1 MRLRV
6 RVTQHRVPVR
16 TLAGAGAAVVFAAL
30 ALAAPGVAAAPGL
43 PREGVF
49 VPGRSLAGVSVGM
62 TRAEVREAWGSR
74 LGVCRGCTHAT
85 WYFNLRPFE
94 PQGSGVEFR
103 RGRVARVFTLWRPR
117 GWRTDS
123 GLVLGA
129 RSDEIVASYPDL
141 HTIACPGYTAHVPT
155 DEPRVVSAFYVFRG
169 RLWAFG
175 LVRRGAPLC
184 L

>member
-1 MRLRV
+1 MRLM
-6 RVTQHRVPVR
+6 QHKV
-16 TLAGAGAAVVFAAL
+16 GAAVVVAAL

-49 VPGRSLAGVSVGM
+49 VPGRSLAGVSVGL
-62 TRAEVREAWGSR
+62 TRAEVSEAWGSR
-74 LGVCRGCTHAT
+74 HGVCRGCRHAT
-85 WYFNLRPFE
+85 WYVILKPFQ
-94 PQGSGVEFR
+94 PLGAGVEFR
-103 RGRVARVFTLWRPR
+103 HERVWRAFTLGRPR

-129 RSDEIVASYPDL
+129 RSDEILAAYPNL
-141 HTIACPGYTAHVPT
+141 HTIACPGYTALVPT
-155 DEPRVVSAFYVFRG
+155 GEPRVVSAFYVFRG

-175 LVRRGAPLC
+175 LLRRGVPLC